1 MDARVLQV
9 SAEAMGRGEWDRW
22 QPLRGG
28 RGEVALVW
36 KGEESHVVKAY
47 AAGPSADGARERA
60 ALAVLDGAAGTPRLL
75 AESDDPACVV
85 MTRLSGTES
94 LADLLLA
101 DGPDRARLG
110 VLGWADALAALH
122 DASTPERCAA
132 FARALED
139 RAPGLGPTILADDFA
154 EAAGRYEDV
163 LGVLG
168 LAGREEALRELRS
181 LPGVLAARGHEVLT
195 PADTCPDNNVLA
207 GDAVRLIDFEFAQL
221 RHAAWDVAYL
231 HAPWPSCWCAW
242 RVPGDLAD
250 AAVERYCAARGEQVA
265 DDAFRADLRLAVFGW
280 QVMSPAFFVAG
291 ALDDDDRGADP
302 RRPARRS
309 FVLHRLGRAA
319 AGPGPD
325 ALVELA
331 RDLHA
336 VLLDRWGPVSLELAP
351 AFRDATRTESSRT
364 VGP

>member
-47 AAGPSADGARERA
+47 AACPSADGARERA

-154 EAAGRYEDV
+154 EARKALDRETERLGRPDLPAAVATMWTWVDDDAAGADR
-163 LGVLG
+163 
-168 LAGREEALRELRS
+168 ALRE
-181 LPGVLAARGHEVLT
+181 VLAPIVRRDPAELRDRVCVGSREHCVEVLSS
-195 PADTCPDNNVLA
+195 
-207 GDAVRLIDFEFAQL
+207 
-221 RHAAWDVAYL
+221 Y
-231 HAPWPSCWCAW
+231 
-242 RVPGDLAD
+242 
-250 AAVERYCAARGEQVA
+250 
-265 DDAFRADLRLAVFGW
+265 
-280 QVMSPAFFVAG
+280 
-291 ALDDDDRGADP
+291 
-302 RRPARRS
+302 
-309 FVLHRLGRAA
+309 AA
-319 AGPGPD
+319 AGCSRVYVWPLGD
-325 ALVELA
+325 EVAQLERLA
-331 RDLHA
+331 RD
-336 VLLDRWGPVSLELAP
+336 VLPH
-351 AFRDATRTESSRT
+351 
-364 VGP
+364 VG